1 MQWKQQEEDYLRIL
15 EERCT
20 SLSQDYHK
28 VYFSLQSY
36 QSRLRIPAIVIGSF
50 TGVASFGT
58 STFPTQ
64 YHPMISIIVGIVNV
78 CIAIL
83 NTIESYY
90 KLGENI
96 NLSSSASVQ
105 LRQLANDI
113 NKELAIDMN
122 VRETSGINYLRDCYT
137 RYQQITSSAPIL
149 KQFSAYKVEPL
160 SNQNSSRRGLFKSVV
175 NLLTSQ
181 NASPN
186 ASMRTSL
193 DEKGRELRN
202 HLHSI
207 KLYTRKANLYNPAKA
222 TTNSGKKNNM
232 NDMHTINI
240 EDIEEDEC

>member
-1 MQWKQQEEDYLRIL
+1 MQWTKQEEDYLRIL

-20 SLSQDYHK
+20 SLSKDYHK
-28 VYFSLQSY
+28 VYFNLQTY

-58 STFPTQ
+58 STFPKQ
-64 YHPMISIIVGIVNV
+64 YHSMISIIVGIVNV

-96 NLSSSASVQ
+96 NLSSTASIQ

-113 NKELAIDMN
+113 NKELAIDTN

-137 RYQQITSSAPIL
+137 RYQQITSGAPIL
-149 KQFSAYKVEPL
+149 KQFSAYKVETL
-160 SNQNSSRRGLFKSVV
+160 SKNNSSRRGLFKSVV

-181 NASPN
+181 NATPN

-202 HLHSI
+202 HLQSI
-207 KLYTRKANLYNPAKA
+207 KLYTRSKVPDSAKA
-222 TTNSGKKNNM
+222 TTNAGNQHNM
-232 NDMHTINI
+232 DNMHTINI
-240 EDIEEDEC
+240 EDIEEDEG